1 MRNIKRNLLIIIPLF
16 LLLTMSIFYF
26 SFYYLY
32 SKYRVIN
39 DKNNIKVAQIVA
51 NGDIL
56 YHDVLYWSARE
67 NNGNYNFDP
76 YFEYV
81 RDRISGADLAIGDY
95 EGTISDRHNLS
106 GYPLF
111 NAPKEAAQSM
121 KNIGYDVVDLAHN
134 HILDTELYG
143 LQNTYKQFNDLGLTP
158 IGVYVDNSREESDIV
173 VKEVNGIKIA
183 FLAYAYGFNGLE
195 SNISQEQYN
204 YYMSDLNEEKMK
216 KEIETAE
223 KIADI
228 TVIMPQMGVEY
239 SIYPTDEQK
248 ELYRK
253 MIDWGA
259 DVVLGGHP
267 HVVQPAE
274 IVEKDGDKK
283 LIIYSMGNFISNQT
297 YEMMSGV
304 ANRKW
309 TERGVLMDITFEKDG
324 DKTIIKKVKSHPTM
338 VIAKPNGNYY
348 KGYPLF
354 DYRVIVIEDFL
365 SGGKYYGV
373 YSDDIQQ
380 KIERAYKEMNDHV
393 GLVWE

>member
-16 LLLTMSIFYF
+16 LLLTMSIFY
-26 SFYYLY
+26 YLY
-32 SKYRVIN
+32 NKDKVID

-67 NNGNYNFDP
+67 NNGNYNFNP

-95 EGTISDRHNLS
+95 EGTISDRHSLS

-195 SNISQEQYN
+195 SNISKEQYN

-223 KIADI
+223 KIADV

-297 YEMMSGV
+297 YEMMTGV

-309 TERGVLMDITFEKDG
+309 TERGVLMDITFEKNG

-338 VIAKPNGNYY
+338 FIAKTNGNYY

-365 SGGKYYGV
+365 AGGKYYGV

-380 KIERAYKEMNDHV
+380 KIELAYKEMNDHV
-393 GLVWE
+393 GLVWD